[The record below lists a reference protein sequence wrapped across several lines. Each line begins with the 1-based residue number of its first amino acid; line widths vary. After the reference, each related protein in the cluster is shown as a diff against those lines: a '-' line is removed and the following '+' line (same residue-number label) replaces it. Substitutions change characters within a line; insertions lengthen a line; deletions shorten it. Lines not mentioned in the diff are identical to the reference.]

1 MRQLLA
7 LAVGVL
13 AAAALAQPALAS
25 DDSKAMLGPSG
36 YEPHGKSTLILAGT
50 ANVVLGSEDHVVIC
64 HAIGGPQGS
73 DFNQIAPAASG
84 VLDGHGAHEGDRD
97 IIPPYVYESKKG
109 DRDSSLAGGNNWSA
123 ATAAIYANGCR
134 APAQTSPPPPG
145 TPQDVCPNI
154 EGVQTSVPAGLTKD
168 AAGNCV
174 GTTTT
179 VVQSQPPTQ
188 TVVIEK
194 LVVTIKT
201 TPAKKVIKKAKKA
214 KKVKHVKKAK
224 KAKHKKKAHVQVKGV
239 RKAFTR
245 GVLPHT
251 R

>member
-25 DDSKAMLGPSG
+25 DDSKATLGPSG

-109 DRDSSLAGGNNWSA
+109 GRDSSLAGGNNWSA

-134 APAQTSPPPPG
+134 ALPQTTPPPPG

-201 TPAKKVIKKAKKA
+201 TPAKKVVKKAKKA

-224 KAKHKKKAHVQVKGV
+224 KAKHKKKARVQVKGV